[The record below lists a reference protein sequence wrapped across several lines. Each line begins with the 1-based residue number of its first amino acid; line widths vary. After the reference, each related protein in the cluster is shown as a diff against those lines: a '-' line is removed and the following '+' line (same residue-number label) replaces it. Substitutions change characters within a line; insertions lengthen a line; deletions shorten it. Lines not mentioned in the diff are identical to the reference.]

1 MLKQQLIRHIN
12 ENYQTSWYKKIVY
25 YFFNDMISV
34 KKFDPSFLNIS
45 KISFKSIDAVI
56 YSIRY
61 ITMKSLDHV
70 NIDSANSIYLVF
82 NNVDGYI
89 EESNGNKYLIFASTD
104 KNKEILKNNTELWN
118 EIDNQIET
126 INGGEPIEYKKYFT
140 KIEFESDNDLRFG
153 KISSTPNMIT
163 FTGCVFQEDKKYYPQ
178 VYLHEI
184 ILYSI
189 NDISDIFQDKYTN

>member
-1 MLKQQLIRHIN
+1 
-12 ENYQTSWYKKIVY
+12 
-25 YFFNDMISV
+25 MISV
-34 KKFDPSFLNIS
+34 KRFYPSFLNIS

-82 NNVDGYI
+82 NNVDEYI

-104 KNKEILKNNTELWN
+104 KNKEIWKKYTELWN

-140 KIEFESDNDLRFG
+140 KIEFESDNDLRLG
-153 KISSTPNMIT
+153 KISSTPNMII

-178 VYLHEI
+178 VDLHQI
-184 ILYSI
+184 ILYNI
-189 NDISDIFQDKYTN
+189 HDMSDIFQDKHTY

>member
-1 MLKQQLIRHIN
+1 
-12 ENYQTSWYKKIVY
+12 
-25 YFFNDMISV
+25 MISV

-45 KISFKSIDAVI
+45 KISFKIIDAVI

-140 KIEFESDNDLRFG
+140 KIEFESDNDLRLG
-153 KISSTPNMIT
+153 KISSTPNMII

-184 ILYSI
+184 ILYNI
-189 NDISDIFQDKYTN
+189 NDISDIFQDKYIY

>member
-1 MLKQQLIRHIN
+1 
-12 ENYQTSWYKKIVY
+12 
-25 YFFNDMISV
+25 MISV

-70 NIDSANSIYLVF
+70 NIDSANSIYLVL

-104 KNKEILKNNTELWN
+104 KNKEIWKKYTELWN

-126 INGGEPIEYKKYFT
+126 INGGEPIE
-140 KIEFESDNDLRFG
+140 
-153 KISSTPNMIT
+153 
-163 FTGCVFQEDKKYYPQ
+163 
-178 VYLHEI
+178 
-184 ILYSI
+184 
-189 NDISDIFQDKYTN
+189 

>member
-1 MLKQQLIRHIN
+1 
-12 ENYQTSWYKKIVY
+12 
-25 YFFNDMISV
+25 MISV
-34 KKFDPSFLNIS
+34 KRFYPSFLNIS

-82 NNVDGYI
+82 NNLDEYI

-104 KNKEILKNNTELWN
+104 KNKEIWKKYTELWN

-140 KIEFESDNDLRFG
+140 KIEFESDNDLRLG
-153 KISSTPNMIT
+153 KISSTPNMII

-178 VYLHEI
+178 VDLHQI
-184 ILYSI
+184 ILYNI
-189 NDISDIFQDKYTN
+189 HDISDIFQDKYTY

>member
-1 MLKQQLIRHIN
+1 
-12 ENYQTSWYKKIVY
+12 
-25 YFFNDMISV
+25 MISV

-45 KISFKSIDAVI
+45 KISFKIIDAVI

-104 KNKEILKNNTELWN
+104 KNKEILKKYTELWN
-118 EIDNQIET
+118 EIDNQIKT
-126 INGGEPIEYKKYFT
+126 INGGEPIEYKKYFM
-140 KIEFESDNDLRFG
+140 KIEFESDNDLRLG
-153 KISSTPNMIT
+153 KISSTPNMII
-163 FTGCVFQEDKKYYPQ
+163 FTGCFSRRQK
-178 VYLHEI
+178 
-184 ILYSI
+184 ILSTSLFTWNNSLQY
-189 NDISDIFQDKYTN
+189 KWY

>member
-1 MLKQQLIRHIN
+1 
-12 ENYQTSWYKKIVY
+12 
-25 YFFNDMISV
+25 MISV

-126 INGGEPIEYKKYFT
+126 VNGGEPIEYKKYFT
-140 KIEFESDNDLRFG
+140 KIEFESDNDLRLG
-153 KISSTPNMIT
+153 KISSTPNMII

-184 ILYSI
+184 ILYNI
-189 NDISDIFQDKYTN
+189 NDISDIFQDKYIY

>member
-1 MLKQQLIRHIN
+1 
-12 ENYQTSWYKKIVY
+12 
-25 YFFNDMISV
+25 MISV
-34 KKFDPSFLNIS
+34 KRFYPSFLNIS
-45 KISFKSIDAVI
+45 KISFKSIDAAI

-82 NNVDGYI
+82 NNVDEYI

-104 KNKEILKNNTELWN
+104 KNKEIWKKYTELWN

-140 KIEFESDNDLRFG
+140 KIEFESDNDLRLG
-153 KISSTPNMIT
+153 KISSTPNMVI

-178 VYLHEI
+178 VDLHQI
-184 ILYSI
+184 ILYNI
-189 NDISDIFQDKYTN
+189 HDISDIFQDKYTY

>member
-1 MLKQQLIRHIN
+1 
-12 ENYQTSWYKKIVY
+12 
-25 YFFNDMISV
+25 MISV
-34 KKFDPSFLNIS
+34 KKFYPSFLNIS

-70 NIDSANSIYLVF
+70 NIDSANSIYLVL

-104 KNKEILKNNTELWN
+104 KNKEIWKKYTELWN

-126 INGGEPIEYKKYFT
+126 INGGEPIE
-140 KIEFESDNDLRFG
+140 
-153 KISSTPNMIT
+153 
-163 FTGCVFQEDKKYYPQ
+163 
-178 VYLHEI
+178 
-184 ILYSI
+184 
-189 NDISDIFQDKYTN
+189 

>member
-1 MLKQQLIRHIN
+1 
-12 ENYQTSWYKKIVY
+12 
-25 YFFNDMISV
+25 MISV
-34 KKFDPSFLNIS
+34 KRFYPSFLNIS

-82 NNVDGYI
+82 NNVDEYI

-104 KNKEILKNNTELWN
+104 KNKEIWKKYTELWN

-140 KIEFESDNDLRFG
+140 KIEFESDNDLRLG
-153 KISSTPNMIT
+153 KISSTPNMII

-178 VYLHEI
+178 VDLHQI
-184 ILYSI
+184 ILYNI
-189 NDISDIFQDKYTN
+189 HDISDIFQDKYTY

>member
-1 MLKQQLIRHIN
+1 
-12 ENYQTSWYKKIVY
+12 
-25 YFFNDMISV
+25 MISV

-45 KISFKSIDAVI
+45 KISFKIIDAVI

-104 KNKEILKNNTELWN
+104 KNKEILKKYTELWN
-118 EIDNQIET
+118 EIDNQIKT
-126 INGGEPIEYKKYFT
+126 INGGEPIEYKKYFM
-140 KIEFESDNDLRFG
+140 KIEFESDNDLRLG
-153 KISSTPNMIT
+153 KISSTPNMII

-184 ILYSI
+184 ILYNI
-189 NDISDIFQDKYTN
+189 NDISDIFQDTYTY

>member
-1 MLKQQLIRHIN
+1 
-12 ENYQTSWYKKIVY
+12 
-25 YFFNDMISV
+25 MISV

-70 NIDSANSIYLVF
+70 NIDSANSIYLVL

-126 INGGEPIEYKKYFT
+126 INGGEPIE
-140 KIEFESDNDLRFG
+140 
-153 KISSTPNMIT
+153 
-163 FTGCVFQEDKKYYPQ
+163 
-178 VYLHEI
+178 
-184 ILYSI
+184 
-189 NDISDIFQDKYTN
+189 

>member
-1 MLKQQLIRHIN
+1 
-12 ENYQTSWYKKIVY
+12 
-25 YFFNDMISV
+25 MISV
-34 KKFDPSFLNIS
+34 KRFYPSFLNIS

-82 NNVDGYI
+82 NNVDEYI

-140 KIEFESDNDLRFG
+140 KIEFESDNDLRLG
-153 KISSTPNMIT
+153 KISSTPNMII

-178 VYLHEI
+178 VDLHQI
-184 ILYSI
+184 ILYNI
-189 NDISDIFQDKYTN
+189 HDISDIFQDKYTY

>member
-1 MLKQQLIRHIN
+1 
-12 ENYQTSWYKKIVY
+12 
-25 YFFNDMISV
+25 MISV

-89 EESNGNKYLIFASTD
+89 EESNGNKYLIFASTN

-140 KIEFESDNDLRFG
+140 KIEFESDNDLRLG
-153 KISSTPNMIT
+153 KISSTPNMII

-184 ILYSI
+184 ILYNI
-189 NDISDIFQDKYTN
+189 NDISDIFQDKYIY

>member
-1 MLKQQLIRHIN
+1 
-12 ENYQTSWYKKIVY
+12 
-25 YFFNDMISV
+25 MISV
-34 KKFDPSFLNIS
+34 KKIYPSFLNIS

-82 NNVDGYI
+82 NNLDEYI
-89 EESNGNKYLIFASTD
+89 EEINGNKYLIFASTD
-104 KNKEILKNNTELWN
+104 KNKEIWKKYTELWN

-140 KIEFESDNDLRFG
+140 KIEFESDNDLRLG
-153 KISSTPNMIT
+153 KISSTPNMII

-178 VYLHEI
+178 VDLHQI
-184 ILYSI
+184 ILYNI
-189 NDISDIFQDKYTN
+189 HDISDIFQDKYTY

>member
-1 MLKQQLIRHIN
+1 
-12 ENYQTSWYKKIVY
+12 
-25 YFFNDMISV
+25 MISV

-45 KISFKSIDAVI
+45 KISFKIIDAVI

-104 KNKEILKNNTELWN
+104 KNKEILKKYTELWN
-118 EIDNQIET
+118 EIDNQIKT
-126 INGGEPIEYKKYFT
+126 INGGEPIEYKKYFM
-140 KIEFESDNDLRFG
+140 KIEYESDNDLRLG
-153 KISSTPNMIT
+153 KISSTPNMII

-184 ILYSI
+184 ILYNI
-189 NDISDIFQDKYTN
+189 NDISDIFQDTYTY

>member
-1 MLKQQLIRHIN
+1 
-12 ENYQTSWYKKIVY
+12 
-25 YFFNDMISV
+25 MISV
-34 KKFDPSFLNIS
+34 KRFYPSFLNIS

-70 NIDSANSIYLVF
+70 NIDSANSIYLVL

-104 KNKEILKNNTELWN
+104 KNKEIWKKYTELWN

-140 KIEFESDNDLRFG
+140 KIEFESDNDLRLG
-153 KISSTPNMIT
+153 KISSTPNMII

-178 VYLHEI
+178 VDLHQI
-184 ILYSI
+184 ILYNI
-189 NDISDIFQDKYTN
+189 HDISDIFQDKYTY

>member
-1 MLKQQLIRHIN
+1 
-12 ENYQTSWYKKIVY
+12 
-25 YFFNDMISV
+25 MISV

-82 NNVDGYI
+82 NNVDEYI

-104 KNKEILKNNTELWN
+104 KNKEIWKKYTELWN

-140 KIEFESDNDLRFG
+140 KIEFESDNDLRLG
-153 KISSTPNMIT
+153 KISSTPNMII

-178 VYLHEI
+178 VDLHQI
-184 ILYSI
+184 ILYNI
-189 NDISDIFQDKYTN
+189 HDISDIFQDKYTY

>member
-1 MLKQQLIRHIN
+1 
-12 ENYQTSWYKKIVY
+12 
-25 YFFNDMISV
+25 MISV
-34 KKFDPSFLNIS
+34 KRFYPSFLNIS

-104 KNKEILKNNTELWN
+104 KNKEIWKKYTELWN

-140 KIEFESDNDLRFG
+140 KIEFESDNDLRLG
-153 KISSTPNMIT
+153 KISSTPNMII

-178 VYLHEI
+178 VDLHQI
-184 ILYSI
+184 ILYNI
-189 NDISDIFQDKYTN
+189 HDISDIFQDKYTY

>member
-1 MLKQQLIRHIN
+1 
-12 ENYQTSWYKKIVY
+12 
-25 YFFNDMISV
+25 MISV

-45 KISFKSIDAVI
+45 KISFKIIDAVI

-104 KNKEILKNNTELWN
+104 KNKEILKKYTELWN
-118 EIDNQIET
+118 EIDNQIKT
-126 INGGEPIEYKKYFT
+126 INGGEPIEYKKYFM
-140 KIEFESDNDLRFG
+140 KIEFESDNDLRLG
-153 KISSTPNMIT
+153 KISSTPNMII

-178 VYLHEI
+178 VDLHQI
-184 ILYSI
+184 ILYNI
-189 NDISDIFQDKYTN
+189 HDISDIFQDKYTY

>member
-1 MLKQQLIRHIN
+1 
-12 ENYQTSWYKKIVY
+12 
-25 YFFNDMISV
+25 MISV

-45 KISFKSIDAVI
+45 KISFKIIDAVI

-70 NIDSANSIYLVF
+70 NIVSANSIHLVF

-104 KNKEILKNNTELWN
+104 KNKEILKKYTELWN
-118 EIDNQIET
+118 EIDNQIKT
-126 INGGEPIEYKKYFT
+126 INGGEPIEYKKYFM
-140 KIEFESDNDLRFG
+140 KIEFESDNDLRLG
-153 KISSTPNMIT
+153 KISSTPNMII

-184 ILYSI
+184 ILYNI
-189 NDISDIFQDKYTN
+189 NDISDIFQDTYTY

>member
-1 MLKQQLIRHIN
+1 
-12 ENYQTSWYKKIVY
+12 
-25 YFFNDMISV
+25 MISV

-82 NNVDGYI
+82 NNLDEYI
-89 EESNGNKYLIFASTD
+89 EEINGNKYLIFASTD
-104 KNKEILKNNTELWN
+104 KNKEIWKKYTELWN

-140 KIEFESDNDLRFG
+140 KIEFESDNDLRLG
-153 KISSTPNMIT
+153 KISSTPNMII
-163 FTGCVFQEDKKYYPQ
+163 FTGCVFQEDKEYYPQ

-184 ILYSI
+184 ILYNI
-189 NDISDIFQDKYTN
+189 NDISDIFQDKYIY

>member
-1 MLKQQLIRHIN
+1 
-12 ENYQTSWYKKIVY
+12 
-25 YFFNDMISV
+25 MISV

-89 EESNGNKYLIFASTD
+89 EESNGNKYLIFASTN

-140 KIEFESDNDLRFG
+140 KIEFESDNDLRLG
-153 KISSTPNMIT
+153 KISSTPNMII

-184 ILYSI
+184 ILYNI
-189 NDISDIFQDKYTN
+189 NDISDIFQDKYTY

>member
-1 MLKQQLIRHIN
+1 
-12 ENYQTSWYKKIVY
+12 
-25 YFFNDMISV
+25 MISV

-118 EIDNQIET
+118 ETDNQIET

-140 KIEFESDNDLRFG
+140 KIEFESDNDLRLG
-153 KISSTPNMIT
+153 KISSTPNMII

-184 ILYSI
+184 ILYNI
-189 NDISDIFQDKYTN
+189 NDISDIFQDKYIY

>member
-1 MLKQQLIRHIN
+1 
-12 ENYQTSWYKKIVY
+12 
-25 YFFNDMISV
+25 MISV

-126 INGGEPIEYKKYFT
+126 VNGGEPIEYKKYFT
-140 KIEFESDNDLRFG
+140 KIEFESDNDLRLG
-153 KISSTPNMIT
+153 KISSTPNMII

-184 ILYSI
+184 ILYNI
-189 NDISDIFQDKYTN
+189 NDISDIFQDTYTY

>member
-1 MLKQQLIRHIN
+1 
-12 ENYQTSWYKKIVY
+12 
-25 YFFNDMISV
+25 MISV

-140 KIEFESDNDLRFG
+140 KIEFESDNDLRLG
-153 KISSTPNMIT
+153 KISSTPNMII

-184 ILYSI
+184 ILYNI
-189 NDISDIFQDKYTN
+189 NDISDIFQDKYTY

>member
-1 MLKQQLIRHIN
+1 
-12 ENYQTSWYKKIVY
+12 
-25 YFFNDMISV
+25 MISV

-45 KISFKSIDAVI
+45 KISFKIIDAVI

-126 INGGEPIEYKKYFT
+126 VNGGEPIEYKKYFT
-140 KIEFESDNDLRFG
+140 KIEFESDNDLRLG
-153 KISSTPNMIT
+153 KISSTPNMII

-184 ILYSI
+184 ILYNI
-189 NDISDIFQDKYTN
+189 NDISDIFQDTYTY

>member
-1 MLKQQLIRHIN
+1 
-12 ENYQTSWYKKIVY
+12 
-25 YFFNDMISV
+25 MISV

-70 NIDSANSIYLVF
+70 NIDSANSICLVF

-140 KIEFESDNDLRFG
+140 KIEFESDNDLRLG
-153 KISSTPNMIT
+153 KISSTPNMII

-178 VYLHEI
+178 VYLHKI
-184 ILYSI
+184 ILYNI
-189 NDISDIFQDKYTN
+189 KDISDIFQDKYIY

>member
-1 MLKQQLIRHIN
+1 
-12 ENYQTSWYKKIVY
+12 
-25 YFFNDMISV
+25 MISV

-140 KIEFESDNDLRFG
+140 KIEFESDNDLRLG
-153 KISSTPNMIT
+153 KISSTPNMII

-184 ILYSI
+184 ILYNI

>member
-1 MLKQQLIRHIN
+1 
-12 ENYQTSWYKKIVY
+12 
-25 YFFNDMISV
+25 MISV

-126 INGGEPIEYKKYFT
+126 VNGGEPIEYKKYFT
-140 KIEFESDNDLRFG
+140 KIEFESDNDLRLG
-153 KISSTPNMIT
+153 KISSTPNMII

-184 ILYSI
+184 ILYNI

>member
-1 MLKQQLIRHIN
+1 
-12 ENYQTSWYKKIVY
+12 
-25 YFFNDMISV
+25 MISV
-34 KKFDPSFLNIS
+34 KRFYPSFLNIS

-70 NIDSANSIYLVF
+70 NIDSANSIYLVL

-140 KIEFESDNDLRFG
+140 KIEFESDNDLRLG
-153 KISSTPNMIT
+153 KISSTPNMII

-178 VYLHEI
+178 VDLHQI
-184 ILYSI
+184 ILYNI
-189 NDISDIFQDKYTN
+189 HDISDIFQDKYTY

>member
-1 MLKQQLIRHIN
+1 
-12 ENYQTSWYKKIVY
+12 
-25 YFFNDMISV
+25 MISV

-70 NIDSANSIYLVF
+70 NIDSANSIYLVL

-126 INGGEPIEYKKYFT
+126 INGGEPNEYKKYFT
-140 KIEFESDNDLRFG
+140 KIEFESDNDLRLG
-153 KISSTPNMIT
+153 KISSTPNMII

-178 VYLHEI
+178 VDLHQI
-184 ILYSI
+184 ILYNI
-189 NDISDIFQDKYTN
+189 HDMSDIFQDKHTY

>member
-1 MLKQQLIRHIN
+1 
-12 ENYQTSWYKKIVY
+12 
-25 YFFNDMISV
+25 MISV
-34 KKFDPSFLNIS
+34 KRFYPSFLNIS

-82 NNVDGYI
+82 NNVDEYI
-89 EESNGNKYLIFASTD
+89 EESNGNKYLLFASTD
-104 KNKEILKNNTELWN
+104 KNKEIWKKYTELWN

-140 KIEFESDNDLRFG
+140 KIEFESDNDLRLG
-153 KISSTPNMIT
+153 KISSTPNMII
-163 FTGCVFQEDKKYYPQ
+163 FTGCVFQEDKTYYPQ
-178 VYLHEI
+178 VDLHEI
-184 ILYSI
+184 ILYNI
-189 NDISDIFQDKYTN
+189 HDISDIFQDKYTY